1 MKKYTNI
8 GIIVAVLITICA
20 GIYFYNRYLKPET
33 VIFSGINGKEISVRT
48 IIKSQE
54 GDTETESKNR
64 KPGDIIEINGSKE
77 VVIGVSED
85 GRFITMPLEEYINES
100 Q

>member
-1 MKKYTNI
+1 MKKYTSI

-20 GIYFYNRYLKPET
+20 GIYIYNRSLEPET
-33 VIFSGINGKEISVRT
+33 VIFSGINGEEISVRT

-54 GDTETESKNR
+54 ENTETESKDR

-77 VVIGVSED
+77 IVIAVSED
-85 GRFITMPLEEYINES
+85 GRYITLPLEEYLNES